1 MGTDRLPY
9 GEQPCECGRGRILI
23 DRCEPSFG
31 WFDPS
36 QVWFEGTIECPAC
49 SATYRLEQQ
58 DTALVLV
65 RRVDVEE
72 RERKRTDAAEE
83 SRRFMARSD
92 VVSVLRRFGEKLDS
106 FRSKAAIYRYLQSL
120 GFHVQSQSAFSSK
133 WESGVAWASGWRNDY
148 EVERAI
154 EGLGESQ
161 PQLLEEIVRLRE
173 LKPEGKLTV
182 VRELARVGEPMDRTD
197 RMSHTKRPD
206 GIIIA
211 LDGPAGSGKSST
223 AKAVAAR
230 LGYRHLDSGAFYR
243 AITWAALQ
251 AGVNPEG
258 WAQLT
263 HDELDRMDVHGRPNE
278 TGYTMTVRGMD
289 VSAQIRTP
297 EVNAHVSQMA
307 AVPAVRAWLMDA
319 LRESGA
325 RGGLVAD
332 GRDIGTVVFP
342 DAELKAYLIADAEER
357 ARRRLREMG
366 ATDLTDDDVRSEA
379 ARLQGRDAIDSGRET
394 APLRQADDAV
404 VVDTTALTFSQQV
417 DRIVALACERGGVDP
432 GEEMP

>member
-1 MGTDRLPY
+1 
-9 GEQPCECGRGRILI
+9 
-23 DRCEPSFG
+23 
-31 WFDPS
+31 
-36 QVWFEGTIECPAC
+36 
-49 SATYRLEQQ
+49 
-58 DTALVLV
+58 
-65 RRVDVEE
+65 
-72 RERKRTDAAEE
+72 
-83 SRRFMARSD
+83 
-92 VVSVLRRFGEKLDS
+92 
-106 FRSKAAIYRYLQSL
+106 
-120 GFHVQSQSAFSSK
+120 
-133 WESGVAWASGWRNDY
+133 
-148 EVERAI
+148 
-154 EGLGESQ
+154 
-161 PQLLEEIVRLRE
+161 
-173 LKPEGKLTV
+173 
-182 VRELARVGEPMDRTD
+182 
-197 RMSHTKRPD
+197 MSHTKRPD

-251 AGVNPEG
+251 AGINPEG
-258 WAQLT
+258 WVQLT
-263 HDELDRMDVHGRPNE
+263 PDELDRLDVHGRPSE
-278 TGYTMTVRGMD
+278 TGYTMTVRGAD
-289 VSAQIRTP
+289 VSAEIRTP
-297 EVNAHVSQMA
+297 QVNAHVSQMA
-307 AVPAVRAWLMDA
+307 AVPAVREWLMDA

-357 ARRRLREMG
+357 ARRRLLEMG

-404 VVDTTALTFSQQV
+404 VVDTTALTFTEQV
-417 DRIVALACERGGVDP
+417 ERIVALARERGGVDP